1 MTSRA
6 LLLLTCT
13 FSALVAC
20 AGRPTPAVQS
30 GPPVPVAPTPA
41 PPDMTVT
48 PGVPLKDPVADPRVA
63 YVAGLMP
70 LRSTGVVDFLTEHP
84 AYDGRGVLIAILDS
98 GIDAGTFGLITTSTG
113 APKLLD
119 VRDFSGEGRVTL
131 TPVTPGENAT
141 VTVAGRRLRGT
152 GRIARLATGT
162 WFAGELRERP
172 LGKRPAADLNGNGSN
187 ADAFPVVVVRASD
200 GWVVVLDTNLDGS
213 FEDETPLHDY
223 RQGRETL
230 ALGSRPL
237 TLAANFSEADGRPV
251 LDLVFDTSAHGTH
264 VAGVAAG
271 FRLYNLHGFNGVAPG
286 AQLIGL
292 KIANNARGGVTVHG
306 SMLRAL
312 RYAARFAD
320 ERGLPLVINISFGI
334 GNDRAGRAAMDS
346 LTDTFLRANPRV
358 VATISAGNDG
368 PGVGNVGFP
377 GSADLALSVGATY
390 PGVFAAA
397 PAPGRPAVPDVAA
410 WFSSRGGEVGKPDVI
425 APGVAYSS
433 VPRWA
438 TGDEIK
444 GGTSFSAPHVAGLAA
459 CLMSALLQERRPIDA
474 ADLTQA
480 LRNTARGLP
489 GLTTLDEG
497 FGVPRLD
504 AAYGWLQAGHQ
515 GSRYAVQGPSG
526 RSAALR
532 PAGYSGPRD
541 TVDLFRVRHV
551 GGLRAAHFRLR
562 SDVPW
567 LIAPAEIVAAP
578 GASEI
583 ALVHRPDQ
591 ITAPGLHVGTV
602 AAYNPSDTGAGPV
615 FTLVSTVVV
624 PHDLSAR
631 PLTDESRRVRA
642 GRVQRYFLRAAR
654 PGATLRI
661 TVTLP
666 DSSGEDAIV
675 RLYEPGGQP
684 ARSAPEDILLGGD
697 DAVGTASISVR
708 AEDFVPGTYEL
719 DVLTLSTEG
728 ATLRVRAER
737 AALELAAGTSGVE
750 LSNSGSAS
758 VAARVGQSLVGA
770 ERTLDVAGGLP
781 AESLLVAVPAW
792 AARGEVDVT
801 LPVEQWHRFTDFA
814 VTVFDSTGEIMANTA
829 QNYAFGRLSFT
840 VPAELAGRSVVL
852 ELFPAYAAPPADDR
866 AAWNARVAIRFLART
881 PADLTTGAG
890 ASVNVVPGGRV
901 RVPAV
906 DRAADGLEVPEG
918 YRPLLEA
925 TARPAQGE
933 PAVRREAP

>member
-1 MTSRA
+1 MTSRV
-6 LLLLTCT
+6 
-13 FSALVAC
+13 LVVAFTVAAC

-63 YVAGLMP
+63 YMAGLMP
-70 LRSTGVVDFLTEHP
+70 LRSTGVVDFLTTHP
-84 AYDGRGVLIAILDS
+84 TYDGRGVLIAILDS
-98 GIDAGTFGLITTSTG
+98 GVDAGTLGLITTSTG
-113 APKLLD
+113 GPKLLD
-119 VRDFSGEGRVTL
+119 VRDFSGEGHVAL
-131 TPVTPGENAT
+131 APVTPDDNGT
-141 VTVAGRRLRGT
+141 VTVAGRRFRGA

-162 WFAGELRERP
+162 WFGGELRERP

-187 ADAFPVVVVRASD
+187 GDAFPVVVVRASD
-200 GWVVVLDTNLDGS
+200 GWVVFLDTNLDGS
-213 FEDETPLHDY
+213 YEDETPLHDY
-223 RQGRETL
+223 RQGRETIS
-230 ALGSRPL
+230 LGARPL
-237 TLAANFSEADGRPV
+237 TLAANFSESEGRPL

-271 FRLYNLHGFNGVAPG
+271 HRLYNLHGFNGVAPG
-286 AQLIGL
+286 AQVIGL

-312 RYAARFAD
+312 RYAARFAE
-320 ERGLPLVINISFGI
+320 ERGLPLVINVSFGI
-334 GNDRAGRAAMDS
+334 GNERAGRAVMDS
-346 LTDTFLRANPRV
+346 LTDAFLRANPRV

-368 PGVGNVGFP
+368 PGLGNVGFP

-397 PAPGRPAVPDVAA
+397 PAPGRPPAADVAA
-410 WFSSRGGEVGKPDVI
+410 WFSSRGGEVGKPDVL
-425 APGVAYSS
+425 APGVAYSA

-444 GGTSFSAPHVAGLAA
+444 GGTSFSAPHVAGLVA

-474 ADLTQA
+474 AAITQA
-480 LRNTARGLP
+480 LRTTARGLP

-497 FGVPRLD
+497 FGVPRLE
-504 AAYGWLQAGHQ
+504 AAYGWLRAGHQ
-515 GSRYAVQGPSG
+515 GSLYAVQGPSG
-526 RSAALR
+526 RSAAFR
-532 PAGYSGPRD
+532 AAGYAGPGD
-541 TVDLFRVRHV
+541 TMDLFRVRHAA
-551 GGLRAAHFRLR
+551 GLRAAHFLLR

-567 LIAPAEIVAAP
+567 LVAAPEVMAAP

-583 ALVHRPDQ
+583 ILVHRPDQ
-591 ITAPGLHVGTV
+591 IASPGVHVGTV
-602 AAYNPSDTGAGPV
+602 TAYNPSDTGAGPV

-631 PLTDESRRVRA
+631 PLSDESRQVRA
-642 GRVQRYFLRAAR
+642 GRVQRYFLRVAR
-654 PGATLRI
+654 PGATLRV

-675 RLYEPGGQP
+675 RLFEPGGQP

-697 DAVGTASISVR
+697 DGVGTANIVVR

-719 DVLTLSTEG
+719 DVLTLSQDG

-737 AALELAAGTSGVE
+737 ASLELAAGADGME
-750 LSNSGSAS
+750 LSNAGSGS
-758 VAARVGQSLVGA
+758 VAARVGQAQVGA
-770 ERTLDVAGGLP
+770 ERTLDVSGGLP
-781 AESLLVAVPAW
+781 AESLMIVVPPW

-801 LPVEQWHRFTDFA
+801 LPVEQWRRFTDFA
-814 VTVFDSTGEIMANTA
+814 VTVFDSTGEIVANTA
-829 QNYAFGRLSFT
+829 QNYGFGRLAFT
-840 VPAELAGRSVVL
+840 VPRELAGRTLVL
-852 ELFPAYAAPPADDR
+852 ELFPAYAAPPAAER
-866 AAWNARVAIRFLART
+866 AEWKARVAIRFLARSPT
-881 PADLTTGAG
+881 DLTTGAG

-906 DRAADGLEVPEG
+906 ERAAEGLGLPEG